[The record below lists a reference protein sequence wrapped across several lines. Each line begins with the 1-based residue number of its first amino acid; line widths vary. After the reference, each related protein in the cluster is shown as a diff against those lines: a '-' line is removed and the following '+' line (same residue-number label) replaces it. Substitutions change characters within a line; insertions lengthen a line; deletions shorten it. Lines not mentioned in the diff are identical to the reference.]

1 MVFLGQDASDRWFAW
16 PIPEEKGVLNRKST
30 EKARR
35 RRFPSH
41 ASEDTVKI
49 PGSRRSPLTMQ
60 RHNASLHTPALRS
73 FGRSQM
79 PMRRIGMRLSV
90 AVVLLLFGSMVDAQ
104 TPTLAPSTSGP
115 TLSPVAAATASP
127 TDVPVVATLRPTMI
141 PTTIA
146 PTIDPPIAPS
156 SRPTNPPTDAPSQF
170 PTRTSEPSISAAPS
184 TAPTLS
190 AQPSQLPTDS
200 QIPSTHPSARP
211 SLSFAPS
218 VEPSPAPSDEPSS
231 IPSAAP
237 SAFPTVLVPFFIKD
251 RFRQEFV
258 IPSSRFFNTTEEV
271 LIGTLFASYT
281 GVFAPNAVRVDTT
294 CIVVEQNIVRPP
306 QAATPAQRLRRL
318 QTEAVSLNEVDYTC
332 EYRSSITN
340 VTSFPDLFLLYMN
353 NNLANVTLDLQELG
367 LNVTSVLG
375 ASLIQIQTPAPTIS
389 REPTSSPSA
398 RPTISFS
405 PSAVPSVQASSFPT
419 EFVTTPNPTR
429 LETTF
434 PPSLAPVTLSPTMIT
449 DDNGST
455 NTSLIVIIVVV
466 VLAGVAI
473 LAGLF
478 VFYRRRTRP
487 REEEV
492 TAARPRKNSR
502 DSSDQPGTWNA
513 VMAPSG
519 DDHSHGV
526 QAMVSPSESL
536 LTSKSLLSAGSGM
549 SGSGDEA
556 DNTKNLQ
563 DEFDQYKDQN
573 LEQLRSD
580 VEGNLTGFEGIM
592 SAAVTRA
599 LMGGEVPR
607 VDDSD
612 LMWGAQGPQTGAEI
626 EASALCDVNDWL
638 KRNESATV
646 ERRRVFMQE
655 MLNRMV
661 SSVRFGVIEANDASL
676 TIHES
681 AALLGLQLANE
692 LPMTTVIIS
701 GMRKTVSS
709 SHIVKALR
717 EFGEIDVAAVASGQ
731 RGFGIVRFRNPKS
744 ATLAIRRY
752 RSGEIVVQDVAVQ
765 MQVLT
770 PSGAVEGRLAGRR
783 S

>member
-1 MVFLGQDASDRWFAW
+1 ML
-16 PIPEEKGVLNRKST
+16 E
-30 EKARR
+30 
-35 RRFPSH
+35 
-41 ASEDTVKI
+41 
-49 PGSRRSPLTMQ
+49 
-60 RHNASLHTPALRS
+60 
-73 FGRSQM
+73 
-79 PMRRIGMRLSV
+79 RRIGMRLSV
-90 AVVLLLFGSMVDAQ
+90 AVVLILFGSMVDAQ
-104 TPTLAPSTSGP
+104 TPTSAPVLS
-115 TLSPVAAATASP
+115 TLSPVVAVTSSP
-127 TDVPVVATLRPTMI
+127 TGVPVVATPPPTPLQETSI
-141 PTTIA
+141 PTIVPIT
-146 PTIDPPIAPS
+146 DSPIAPS
-156 SRPTNPPTDAPSQF
+156 SQPTNAPTNAPSQF
-170 PTRTSEPSISAAPS
+170 PTISFEPSLSAAPS
-184 TAPTLS
+184 SVPTLS
-190 AQPSQLPTDS
+190 AQPSQEPSNS
-200 QIPSTHPSARP
+200 QRPSSQPSAMP
-211 SLSFAPS
+211 SLSFSPS
-218 VEPSPAPSDEPSS
+218 EGPSPTPSDVPSS
-231 IPSAAP
+231 VPSQSPSAY
-237 SAFPTVLVPFFIKD
+237 PTFLVPFFRKE

-258 IPSSRFFNTTEEV
+258 IPASRFFTTTEEV
-271 LIGTLFASYT
+271 EIGTLFASYT
-281 GVFAPNAVRVDTT
+281 DTFAPDAIRVVST
-294 CIVVEQNIVRPP
+294 CTVVDQNIKNSVRP
-306 QAATPAQRLRRL
+306 AARLRRL
-318 QTEAVSLNEVDYTC
+318 QTNIFVNEMDYTC
-332 EYRSSITN
+332 EYLSSITN
-340 VTSFPDLFLLYMN
+340 VTDFPDLFLLYMN
-353 NNLANVTLDLQELG
+353 SNLVDVALDMQGLG

-375 ASLIQIQTPAPTIS
+375 ASLIQVQTPSPTISTQPSPAPT
-389 REPTSSPSA
+389 A
-398 RPTISFS
+398 RPSISS
-405 PSAVPSVQASSFPT
+405 APSGVPTVLASNFPSM
-419 EFVTTPNPTR
+419 FVATSTPTR
-429 LETTF
+429 VETTF
-434 PPSLAPVTLSPTMIT
+434 PPSLAPVTSSPTMMVT
-449 DDNGST
+449 AEDGGS

-466 VLAGVAI
+466 VLAGAAI
-473 LAGLF
+473 LFGLF
-478 VFYRRRTRP
+478 IFYRRRTKA

-492 TAARPRKNSR
+492 TTSRPPKDNRQN
-502 DSSDQPGTWNA
+502 DTPGTWNA
-513 VMAPSG
+513 VIAPSG
-519 DDHSHGV
+519 DTGHGV
-526 QAMVSPSESL
+526 HAMVSPSESL

-549 SGSGDEA
+549 SVESGDEA

-638 KRNESATV
+638 KRNENATV

>member
-1 MVFLGQDASDRWFAW
+1 
-16 PIPEEKGVLNRKST
+16 VL
-30 EKARR
+30 E
-35 RRFPSH
+35 
-41 ASEDTVKI
+41 
-49 PGSRRSPLTMQ
+49 
-60 RHNASLHTPALRS
+60 
-73 FGRSQM
+73 
-79 PMRRIGMRLSV
+79 RRIGMRLSV
-90 AVVLLLFGSMVDAQ
+90 AVVLILFGSMVDAQ
-104 TPTLAPSTSGP
+104 TPTSAPVLSTSGP
-115 TLSPVAAATASP
+115 TLSPVTAVTSSP
-127 TDVPVVATLRPTMI
+127 TSVPVVATPPPTEALQETSI
-141 PTTIA
+141 PTIA
-146 PTIDPPIAPS
+146 PITDSPIAPS
-156 SRPTNPPTDAPSQF
+156 SRPTNAPTNTPSQSPSVSF
-170 PTRTSEPSISAAPS
+170 EPSISAGPS
-184 TAPTLS
+184 TVPTLS
-190 AQPSQLPTDS
+190 AQPSQEPTDS
-200 QIPSTHPSARP
+200 QRPSAHPSAKP
-211 SLSFAPS
+211 SLSLSPS
-218 VEPSPAPSDEPSS
+218 EEPSPTPSDIPSS
-231 IPSAAP
+231 VPTQGP
-237 SAFPTVLVPFFIKD
+237 SAFPTVSVPFFKKD

-258 IPSSRFFNTTEEV
+258 IPASRFFTTTEEV
-271 LIGTLFASYT
+271 EIGTLFASYT
-281 GVFAPNAVRVDTT
+281 DTFAPNSVQVVTN
-294 CIVVEQNIVRPP
+294 CIVVDQNIKNTVRP
-306 QAATPAQRLRRL
+306 AARLRRFLRRL
-318 QTEAVSLNEVDYTC
+318 QTNVFVNEMDYTC
-332 EYRSSITN
+332 EYLSSVTN
-340 VTSFPDLFLLYMN
+340 VTNFPDLFLLYMN
-353 NNLANVTLDLQELG
+353 SNLVDVALDMQGLG

-375 ASLIQIQTPAPTIS
+375 ASLIQVQTPSPTVSRQPSEAPTARPSIS
-389 REPTSSPSA
+389 SAPSSMPSALASNSPSM
-398 RPTISFS
+398 
-405 PSAVPSVQASSFPT
+405 
-419 EFVTTPNPTR
+419 FVTTSIPTR
-429 LETTF
+429 VETTF
-434 PPSLAPVTLSPTMIT
+434 PPSLAPVTSSPTMVVTT
-449 DDNGST
+449 DSS

-478 VFYRRRTRP
+478 IFYRRRTRP

-492 TAARPRKNSR
+492 TASRPPKDNRQI
-502 DSSDQPGTWNA
+502 DTPGTWNA

-519 DDHSHGV
+519 DTGHGV
-526 QAMVSPSESL
+526 HAMVSPSESL

-549 SGSGDEA
+549 SVESGDEG